1 MESLVRHLLFIE
13 KWRFQTMFNLTLEQI
28 NESNAIHT
36 TTEIHQQPAVWQE
49 LVTDL
54 FEQQESYKTFLDSIY
69 IKHPTVRVILTGAGT
84 SAFVGDTLVPELARQ
99 NQQNIQFESI
109 PTTDIVSNPT
119 AYLFKDTPTILVSF
133 ARSGNSPESVATVTL
148 GQEIVTDFYQ
158 VVITCNKDGQLAK
171 NIQGDDKSITLLMPE
186 KANDQSLAMTSSFT
200 SMTIAAYM
208 LFTEN
213 VFTKDVAH
221 QIIDSAEQL
230 MGKIG
235 APIDEVLEF
244 DFERIVYLG
253 SGLLAQLSHEAALKM
268 LELSG
273 GQVVAIHESSLG
285 FRHGPKS
292 ILTDKSAV
300 VLFMSQDPYT
310 RKYDLDILRELAA
323 VQSGMK
329 IIVLTETNDEE
340 VEKLADWVISV
351 NAGTEPI
358 SNDFHLA
365 LLYVVFAQALAL
377 KKSIQLGITPD
388 NPSPDG
394 AISRV
399 VKGVTIYDY
408 KE

>member
-1 MESLVRHLLFIE
+1 
-13 KWRFQTMFNLTLEQI
+13 MFNLTSDQI
-28 NESNAIHT
+28 KESNAVHT
-36 TTEIHQQPAVWQE
+36 TREIHQQPVVWKE

-54 FEQQESYKTFLDSIY
+54 VEQQETFKGFLTSIY
-69 IKHPTVRVILTGAGT
+69 KKHDTVRVILTGAGT

-99 NQQNIQFESI
+99 NQQNVQFESI

-119 AYLFKDTPTILVSF
+119 EYLFKEIPTILVSF

-200 SMTIAAYM
+200 SMTIAAYV
-208 LFTEN
+208 LFTED
-213 VFTKDVAH
+213 VFTKDVAT
-221 QIIDSAEQL
+221 QVITSAEQL
-230 MGKIG
+230 IERLGNTV
-235 APIDEVLEF
+235 DEVLGF
-244 DFERIVYLG
+244 DFERIAYLG

-292 ILTDKSAV
+292 ILNDKSAV

-310 RKYDLDILRELAA
+310 RKYDLDILQELAA
-323 VQSGMK
+323 AKSGMK
-329 IIVLTETNDEE
+329 IVALTETKDEE

-351 NAGTEPI
+351 NTGTE
-358 SNDFHLA
+358 SLSSDFHLA
-365 LLYVVFAQALAL
+365 LLYIIFAQALAL

-408 KE
+408 KK

>member
-1 MESLVRHLLFIE
+1 ML
-13 KWRFQTMFNLTLEQI
+13 KMFNLTSDQI
-28 NESNAIHT
+28 KKSNAVHT
-36 TTEIHQQPAVWQE
+36 SREIHQQPVVWKE

-54 FEQQESYKTFLDSIY
+54 VEQQETLKGFLTSIY
-69 IKHPTVRVILTGAGT
+69 KKHDTVRVILTGAGT

-99 NQQNIQFESI
+99 NQQNVQFESI

-119 AYLFKDTPTILVSF
+119 EYLFKEIPTILVSF

-200 SMTIAAYM
+200 SMTIAAYV
-208 LFTEN
+208 LFTED
-213 VFTKDVAH
+213 VFTKDVAT
-221 QIIDSAEQL
+221 QVITSAEQL
-230 MGKIG
+230 IERLGNTV
-235 APIDEVLEF
+235 DEVLGF
-244 DFERIVYLG
+244 DFERIAYLG

-292 ILTDKSAV
+292 ILNDKSAV

-323 VQSGMK
+323 AKSGMK
-329 IIVLTETNDEE
+329 IVALTETKDEE

-351 NAGTEPI
+351 NTGTE
-358 SNDFHLA
+358 SLSSDFHLA
-365 LLYVVFAQALAL
+365 LLYIIFAQALAL

-408 KE
+408 KK

>member
-1 MESLVRHLLFIE
+1 ML
-13 KWRFQTMFNLTLEQI
+13 KMFNLTSDQI
-28 NESNAIHT
+28 NESNAVHT
-36 TTEIHQQPAVWQE
+36 TREIHQQPAVWKE

-54 FEQQESYKTFLDSIY
+54 LEQQETFKGFLTSIY
-69 IKHPTVRVILTGAGT
+69 KKHDTVRVILTGAGT

-99 NQQNIQFESI
+99 NQQNVQFESI

-119 AYLFKDTPTILVSF
+119 EYLFKATPTILVSF

-171 NIQGDDKSITLLMPE
+171 NIRGDDKSITLLMPE

-200 SMTIAAYM
+200 SMTIAAYV
-208 LFTEN
+208 LFTED
-213 VFTKDVAH
+213 VFTKDVAT
-221 QIIDSAEQL
+221 QVITSAEQL
-230 MGKIG
+230 IERLGDTV
-235 APIDEVLEF
+235 DEVLGF
-244 DFERIVYLG
+244 DFERIAYLG

-292 ILTDKSAV
+292 ILNDKSAV

-323 VQSGMK
+323 AKSGMK
-329 IIVLTETNDEE
+329 IVALTETKDEE

-351 NAGTEPI
+351 NSGTE
-358 SNDFHLA
+358 SLSSDFHLA
-365 LLYVVFAQALAL
+365 LLYIIFAQALAL

-408 KE
+408 KK

>member
-1 MESLVRHLLFIE
+1 MNE
-13 KWRFQTMFNLTLEQI
+13 K
-28 NESNAIHT
+28 NAVHT
-36 TTEIHQQPAVWQE
+36 TREIHQQPAVWQE
-49 LVTDL
+49 LVTDF
-54 FEQQESYKTFLDSIY
+54 FEQQETFKGFLASIY
-69 IKHPTVRVILTGAGT
+69 KKHDHVRVILTGAGT

-99 NQQNIQFESI
+99 NQQNVQFESI

-119 AYLFKDTPTILVSF
+119 EYLFEKTPTILVSF
-133 ARSGNSPESVATVTL
+133 ARSGNSPESVATVSL
-148 GQEIVTDFYQ
+148 GQEIVDDFYQ
-158 VVITCNKDGQLAK
+158 VVITCNKDGLLAK
-171 NIQGDDKSITLLMPE
+171 NIQGDANSITLLMPE

-200 SMTIAAYM
+200 SMIIAAYA
-208 LFTEN
+208 LFTQD
-213 VFTKDVAH
+213 VFTKEVAE
-221 QIIDSAEQL
+221 QVIASAEQL
-230 MGKIG
+230 IENLGDTVDDILG
-235 APIDEVLEF
+235 F

-292 ILTDKSAV
+292 ILNDKSAV
-300 VLFMSQDPYT
+300 VLFVSQDPYT
-310 RKYDLDILRELAA
+310 RKYDIDILRELAA
-323 VQSGMK
+323 AKSGMK
-329 IIVLTETNDEE
+329 IIALTETKDAE
-340 VEKLADWVISV
+340 VEGLADWVVPV
-351 NAGTEPI
+351 NAGTESL

-365 LLYVVFAQALAL
+365 LLYVIFAQALAL

-408 KE
+408 QK

>member
-1 MESLVRHLLFIE
+1 MSE
-13 KWRFQTMFNLTLEQI
+13 N
-28 NESNAIHT
+28 NASHT
-36 TTEIHQQPAVWQE
+36 TKEIHQQPAVWQE
-49 LVTDL
+49 FATGF
-54 FEQQESYKTFLDSIY
+54 FEQQETFKAFLSSIY
-69 IKHPTVRVILTGAGT
+69 KKHDNVRVILTGAGT

-99 NQQNIQFESI
+99 NQENVRFESI

-119 AYLFKDTPTILVSF
+119 AYLIKNSPTILVSF

-148 GQEIVTDFYQ
+148 GQEMITDFYQ

-171 NIQGDDKSITLLMPE
+171 NIQGDANSITLLMPE

-200 SMTIAAYM
+200 TMIIAAYA
-208 LFTEN
+208 L
-213 VFTKDVAH
+213 FTKD
-221 QIIDSAEQL
+221 SFSKKTAEQL
-230 MGKIG
+230 NTNAEKLIENLGDVVDDILTF
-235 APIDEVLEF
+235 E
-244 DFERIVYLG
+244 FERITYLG

-292 ILTDKSAV
+292 ILNEKSAV
-300 VLFMSQDPYT
+300 VLFMSSDPYT

-323 VQSGMK
+323 IKSGVK
-329 IIVLTETNDEE
+329 VIVLTETRDEE
-340 VEKLADWVISV
+340 VERLADWVITV
-351 NAGTEPI
+351 NFGPDALP
-358 SNDFHLA
+358 NDFNLA
-365 LLYVVFAQALAL
+365 MLYIPFAQVLAL

-408 KE
+408 SK